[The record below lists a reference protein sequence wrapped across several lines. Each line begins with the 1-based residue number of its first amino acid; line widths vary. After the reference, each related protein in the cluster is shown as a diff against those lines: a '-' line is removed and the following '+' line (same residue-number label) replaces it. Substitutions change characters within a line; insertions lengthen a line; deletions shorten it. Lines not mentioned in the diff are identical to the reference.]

1 MAKRR
6 PVMATPRRGETR
18 GPALQRLEAALAGEP
33 EALTASGRAVA
44 TYLRENLA
52 LVPFETGASIAA
64 KTGVSEMSVI
74 RVIRGLGYASLKQ
87 LKDDLRNAGADE
99 DRSIDDM
106 LDRFRVRRDDMGDL
120 RTSLELE
127 LRAVVKAYE
136 LTAGER
142 WKTVVDLL
150 AARPQVY
157 VVGFQASKGVALD
170 FANRL
175 KYARPDVRFSE
186 GAAGVYSEV
195 LESNADE
202 SCLVLIDT
210 LAYARKATLLARR
223 AREMGLPLVIVT
235 DQFSNWGY
243 EFTDHVLQGY
253 THVRC
258 FWDSPASL
266 SIILNLLINA
276 VAIKLGKS
284 AEDRFERMKE
294 LGRYFREFEPLP
306 RQPRR

>member
-1 MAKRR
+1 MAKRSH
-6 PVMATPRRGETR
+6 VTPASRRGATD
-18 GPALQRLEAALAGEP
+18 GSASHRLEAALAADPG
-33 EALTASGRAVA
+33 ALTASGRAVA
-44 TYLRENLA
+44 SYLRQNLP
-52 LVPFETGASIAA
+52 LIPFETGASIAS

-74 RVIRGLGYASLKQ
+74 RFIRGLGYASLKE
-87 LKDDLRNAGADE
+87 LKDDLRNADD
-99 DRSIDDM
+99 DRSIDDF

-120 RTSLELE
+120 HDSLELE
-127 LRAVVKAYE
+127 MRAVVEAYE
-136 LTAGER
+136 LAAGAR
-142 WKTVVDLL
+142 WEAIVDLL
-150 AARPQVY
+150 ATRSKVY

-175 KYARPDVRFSE
+175 KYARPGVRFAE

-195 LESNADE
+195 LESDADQA
-202 SCLVLIDT
+202 CLVLVDT
-210 LAYARKATLLARR
+210 LAYARKGTLLARR
-223 AREMGLPLVIVT
+223 AQEMGLPMVIVT
-235 DQFSNWGY
+235 DRFSNWGY
-243 EFTDHVLQGY
+243 AFTDHVLQGH

-284 AEDRFERMKE
+284 AEDRFERMKD

-306 RQPRR
+306 RQSRR